1 MKKEDF
7 SMKKIIILSVVLLST
22 MMMYAEE
29 VMVGYQAKRDTTLQ
43 SIAVAAG
50 DNYRFCPGDTVV
62 ISKDMER
69 YLSGERPSIWVHYV
83 RHIVQKIGSKRFP
96 DGVLIGGIMSWTRP
110 TDLLLLRSVKNN
122 DNEADARSKADHEK
136 IREAAEEVGNMSQE
150 DKEYIQHNADRY
162 GTQVLESIPEPIVE
176 EPAPAPVVEE
186 PAPAPVVEEP
196 APAPVVEEP
205 APAPIVEEQVVVEEP
220 VVEQVVMAEDT
231 IVEEQK
237 PVKNHY
243 SRFTIGARGG
253 VASLRQQSDMPTT
266 WKLGYDAFLDLQ
278 YAHYWKSKKEH
289 SVGFLFG
296 ASAGYINS
304 AMTAPSINDK
314 YSVATTDGT
323 INYTIQAN
331 DLVENDGEI
340 VVEVP
345 VMFSLVTKK
354 GFFLNLGPRLQVPVF
369 THYNQSLTN
378 PHITAYFP
386 TENVTVKDELITGKV
401 LESSVISKGKFQAAT
416 LNVLVSA
423 ELGYEFKLKSGN
435 SFGLG
440 VYADYC
446 PYSMYSKNTGAAQSA
461 IRITPPS
468 ATMQPAKVDFISGA
482 DAYGT
487 GFKMFDAGLKLAYH
501 FNFIK

>member
-22 MMMYAEE
+22 MMMYAED
-29 VMVGYQAKRDTTLQ
+29 VIVGYQAKRDTSLQ

-50 DNYRFCPGDTVV
+50 ENYKFCPGDTVV
-62 ISKDMER
+62 ISKNMER
-69 YLSGERPSIWVHYV
+69 YLTGERPSTWVPYV
-83 RHIVQKIGSKRFP
+83 RHIVQQIGSKRFP
-96 DGVLIGGIMSWTRP
+96 EGVLIGGIMSWTRP
-110 TDLLLLRSVKNN
+110 MDLLLLRSVKTN
-122 DNEADARSKADHEK
+122 DEEADARCKADHDK
-136 IREAAEEVGNMSQE
+136 ICEAAAEVKNMSQE
-150 DKEYIQHNADRY
+150 DQEYIQHNAEKY
-162 GTQVLESIPEPIVE
+162 GTQVLESIPEPVL
-176 EPAPAPVVEE
+176 
-186 PAPAPVVEEP
+186 EEP

-220 VVEQVVMAEDT
+220 VVEQVVMAGDTVAEDS
-231 IVEEQK
+231 
-237 PVKNHY
+237 VKNHY
-243 SRFTIGARGG
+243 SRFTIGVRGG
-253 VASLRQQSDMPTT
+253 VASLRQQSDIPTT

-446 PYSMYSKNTGAAQSA
+446 PYSMYSKNIGAAQSA
-461 IRITPPS
+461 ISLTPPS

>member
-22 MMMYAEE
+22 MMMSAEE
-29 VMVGYQAKRDTTLQ
+29 VLVGNHAKRDTSLQ

-50 DNYRFCPGDTVV
+50 ENYCFYPGDTIV
-62 ISKDMER
+62 IPKSTQR
-69 YLSGERPSIWVHYV
+69 YLTGERMSTWVYYV
-83 RHIVQKIGSKRFP
+83 RHTIQKIGTKRFP
-96 DGVLIGGIMSWTRP
+96 NGVLIRGIFSWVDP
-110 TDLLLLRSVKNN
+110 KGLYLLGPVKTG
-122 DNEADARSKADHEK
+122 DPEADARRLADYDK
-136 IREAAEEVGNMSQE
+136 IRETANEVQTMTQEEKDYVKRYA
-150 DKEYIQHNADRY
+150 DKY
-162 GTQVLESIPEPIVE
+162 GTQVLEPMPERQ
-176 EPAPAPVVEE
+176 
-186 PAPAPVVEEP
+186 
-196 APAPVVEEP
+196 
-205 APAPIVEEQVVVEEP
+205 EEQVVIEEP
-220 VVEQVVMAEDT
+220 VVEEVVMAEDT
-231 IVEEQK
+231 AVVEQK
-237 PVKNHY
+237 PAKNHY
-243 SRFTIGARGG
+243 SRFTIGVRGG
-253 VASLRQQSDMPTT
+253 VASLRQQSDIPTT

-331 DLVENDGEI
+331 DLVESDGEI

-401 LESSVISKGKFQAAT
+401 LESPVISKGKFQAAT

-461 IRITPPS
+461 ISITPPS

>member
-22 MMMYAEE
+22 MMMSAEE
-29 VMVGYQAKRDTTLQ
+29 VLVGNHAKRDTSLQ

-50 DNYRFCPGDTVV
+50 ENYCFYPGDTVV
-62 ISKDMER
+62 ISKNMER
-69 YLSGERPSIWVHYV
+69 YLTGERPSTWVPYV
-83 RHIVQKIGSKRFP
+83 RHIVQQIGSKRFP
-96 DGVLIGGIMSWTRP
+96 EGVLIGGIMSWTRP
-110 TDLLLLRSVKNN
+110 TDLLLLHSVKNN
-122 DNEADARSKADHEK
+122 DEEADARCKADHEK
-136 IREAAEEVGNMSQE
+136 IREAAAEVKNMSQE
-150 DKEYIQHNADRY
+150 DQEYIQHNAEKY
-162 GTQVLESIPEPIVE
+162 GTQVLESIPEPALVEE
-176 EPAPAPVVEE
+176 EPAPAPIE
-186 PAPAPVVEEP
+186 
-196 APAPVVEEP
+196 EEP

-220 VVEQVVMAEDT
+220 VVEQVVMAGDTVAEDS
-231 IVEEQK
+231 I
-237 PVKNHY
+237 KNHY
-243 SRFTIGARGG
+243 SRFTIGVRGG
-253 VASLRQQSDMPTT
+253 VASLRQQSDIPTT

-304 AMTAPSINDK
+304 AVTAPSINDK

-331 DLVENDGEI
+331 DLVESDGEI